1 MTGSVFRRL
10 LSLLRGRKNDKSFTM
25 GTSPAVTTKLSRDLS
40 VNLNMIKETLGNSMD
55 VVYRELL
62 MCRTRVALIYLNG
75 IIDQTALR
83 ENVIKALMVDMHTVE
98 TSPGTESKGLANSV
112 KERVLSI
119 ADVIESRDLGILL
132 DGILGAGIVLFFNG
146 DDTALILKLPDA
158 ETRSVVEP
166 HTETVV
172 RGPREGFVET
182 LSVNIALLRRKI
194 KSPGLR
200 LERVQV
206 GRVTKTDVCV
216 AYIKEI
222 VDCKLVDEVLKRL
235 QRIDIDGV
243 LESGYLEEFIEDA
256 PFSIFQT
263 VGNTERPDKVAAKLL
278 EGRVAIF
285 TDGTPV
291 VLTVPYLYIESFQ
304 SSEDY
309 YSSYIPSSLLRM
321 IRLLCIIITVELPAL
336 YVAVTSYNPEVLP
349 TSLLLTIAASREGV
363 PLPALGEV
371 LLMGVFFQILR
382 EAGVRLPRPVGQTV
396 SLIGALVVG
405 EAVVSAGLVSAP
417 AVIVIALTGICSFV
431 VPPQSDSNLFL
442 SLIFT
447 LLAGFAGFFGLFLGF
462 VLVLTHL
469 ASLQSFGV
477 PYLSPAAPLSTGD
490 LKDTFI
496 RAPWWTMTGRP
507 RVTGWENP
515 RRAGAVSSPR
525 PTRDKKKELVHRY
538 GEEEE

>member
-1 MTGSVFRRL
+1 MAGNVFRRL
-10 LSLLRGRKNDKSFTM
+10 LSLGRGRKNNKFFTT
-25 GTSPAVTTKLSRDLS
+25 GASPAVTTKLSRDLA
-40 VNLNMIKETLGNSMD
+40 VNLNMFKETLGNSMD

-62 MCRTRVALIYLNG
+62 MDQTRAALIYLNG
-75 IIDQTALR
+75 LIDQTALR
-83 ENVIKALMVDMHTVE
+83 ENVIKALMVDTHIVE
-98 TSPGTESKGLANSV
+98 TSPGMESKGLANSV
-112 KERVLSI
+112 KERFLSI
-119 ADVIESRDLGILL
+119 ADVIESRELGILL

-146 DDTALILKLPDA
+146 DDTGLILKLPSA
-158 ETRSVVEP
+158 ETRAVEEP
-166 HTETVV
+166 HTETLV

-194 KSPGLR
+194 KSPDLR
-200 LERVQV
+200 LERMQV
-206 GRVTKTDVCV
+206 GRITKTDVCV
-216 AYIKEI
+216 AYIKGI
-222 VDCKLVDEVLKRL
+222 VNHKIVDEVMKRL
-235 QRIDIDGV
+235 RRIDIDGV
-243 LESGYLEEFIEDA
+243 LESGYLEEFIEEA
-256 PFSIFQT
+256 PYSIFQT

-309 YSSYIPSSLLRM
+309 YTGYISGSVLRL

-336 YVAVTSYNPEVLP
+336 YVATTSYNPEVLP

-371 LLMGVFFQILR
+371 LVMGVFFEILR
-382 EAGVRLPRPVGQTV
+382 EAGVRLPRPVGLTV
-396 SLIGALVVG
+396 SLVGALVVG

-431 VPPQSDSNLFL
+431 VPPQSDSNLIL
-442 SLIFT
+442 SFIFS
-447 LLAGFAGFFGLFLGF
+447 LLAGFAGFFGLFIGF

-469 ASLQSFGV
+469 ASLRSFGA
-477 PYLSPAAPLSTGD
+477 PYLSPAAPLSAGD

-496 RAPWWTMTGRP
+496 RAPWWAMTGRP
-507 RVTGWENP
+507 RVTGWKNP

-525 PTRDKKKELVHRY
+525 PPRDKKKELVHQY